1 MNRWMGWG
9 PGKAVGRWDAW
20 RLRVAV
26 AAVAAVTAGLAVLAA
41 VLTHEAWAPVA
52 VTVLGGVPGLVL
64 AYLAVPGVISQP
76 GPADAGKTARGR
88 LVTQW
93 NPLDLGM
100 HKVIGGGPLTAY
112 VTRPHDELLRAV
124 MDPSVTASRLVVLSG
139 GSSTGKTRAAW
150 EAVASR
156 LPDWQLD
163 YPHNPAALRERLDA
177 GVAPGTVL
185 WLGELRQYADAD
197 GGEEVLGRLAGLL
210 DGEGILIVTTAWP
223 EQLAAYAAAA
233 PPEAA
238 RAPAYEAAGRL
249 LKPLHS
255 LAGREPAAVDPGA
268 GGLIEVPGKFTG
280 DDLESLAASGDQT
293 LAEAAARAAAAGDPG
308 QVTQYLAGVP
318 DLLNRYSGPADKPYG
333 PYGQAVITAAMDAAR
348 LGHASLLPGALL
360 QEAAV
365 GYLNDD
371 QRTWAIAEWRDGALD
386 WASQELKGA
395 VRALRPVPP
404 GEGTGVA
411 GYRLADY
418 LDQHG
423 RSAREG
429 KLGPASLWDALAAR
443 TASVTDLRRI
453 AWSAQSRG
461 LYRYAAA
468 LWTAAVAQGSALA
481 AADLIQLLHTAA
493 AGGTDQAAD
502 WAVSRAGLD
511 DPDEVAGLLRA
522 LREAGASDA
531 ATALGHRA
539 AAHATLDDRGF
550 VATGLLRALRE
561 AGASD
566 AATALGHRAAAH
578 ATLDDLLQVLGLLTV
593 LREVGASDVVTAL
606 GRRAAAHAA
615 LDEPDRVQLL
625 LLTLHKSGDSD
636 AVTTLLA
643 RDPAAQAALDQPGG
657 VAFLLGALRE
667 VGASDAVTALG
678 RRAAAHAALDEPGG
692 VGLLLGA
699 LHKSGDSDAVTTLLA
714 RDPAARVSLGNL
726 YGVGLLLGALR
737 EAGASDAVT
746 ALGRRAAAHAALDH
760 AYEVAG
766 LLGALREAGA
776 SDAVTALGR
785 RAAAH
790 AALDDP
796 DGVAELLEALHKVG
810 ASDAVTALLARD
822 PAAHASLDSRSLRG
836 VAGLLEALHKVG
848 ASDAVAALGRRAAAH
863 AVLDQPYDSYDIA
876 GLLTM
881 LHKVG
886 ASDAVT
892 TLARRAAAH
901 AALYYP
907 DGVARLLE
915 ALHEVGASDAVT
927 TLLARDPAAHAS
939 LGLPGGV
946 TGLLEALREA
956 GASDA
961 VTALARRAG
970 DAGDYVGSQIDRPY
984 GREPDG
990 APSQP
995 WSWKPDNGPLSGT
1008 SARHGLGRAA
1018 VLIRPGPRDS
1028 RTLSGTSPAA
1038 RRRRHGRRRVSA

>member
-1 MNRWMGWG
+1 MGRGEAGQCEQPAGWRCRRGAARRLPPDGEVAWCICTVMNRWMGWG

-550 VATGLLRALRE
+550 VATGLLRALSE

-615 LDEPDRVQLL
+615 LDEP
-625 LLTLHKSGDSD
+625 
-636 AVTTLLA
+636 
-643 RDPAAQAALDQPGG
+643 
-657 VAFLLGALRE
+657 
-667 VGASDAVTALG
+667 
-678 RRAAAHAALDEPGG
+678 GG

-726 YGVGLLLGALR
+726 YGVGL
-737 EAGASDAVT
+737 
-746 ALGRRAAAHAALDH
+746 
-760 AYEVAG
+760 